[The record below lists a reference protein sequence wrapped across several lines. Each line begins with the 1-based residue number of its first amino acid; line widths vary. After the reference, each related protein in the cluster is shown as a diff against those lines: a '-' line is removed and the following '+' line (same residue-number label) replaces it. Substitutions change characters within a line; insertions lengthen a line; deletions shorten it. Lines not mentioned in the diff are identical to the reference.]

1 MLRCHFR
8 RFRLRSRRFR
18 RFRFLHFFVLLDE
31 LQHLQGTP
39 LLLRSCVKAF
49 VVVFF
54 PKKSPKREIHSIEG
68 SSRVDKTLKPAN
80 KKLHQFEVHVS
91 CGTPPFKILFF
102 ADLTVFWMGSVVDK
116 HLISLAVIHHIRYA
130 YVSWNE
136 VIETKPS
143 LTYTISLGTEHIG
156 GWFMSSEII
165 GLISSLQANSSVTCS
180 RGIFV
185 SHPLIGTSIS
195 IYTSSLKFQHKTDI
209 SPLHSHMSK
218 QSSPETFHTCETDSP
233 PNMSTKTNNSLNT
246 HIFQAENVWKT
257 TNSTTNLIATTHF

>member
-1 MLRCHFR
+1 MITVWIFHPKTGHHAPVPLPALPAPQQALPAVPIPPFLRPPRWAPTSAGHAVAPSELRKGFR
-8 RFRLRSRRFR
+8 S
-18 RFRFLHFFVLLDE
+18 
-31 LQHLQGTP
+31 G
-39 LLLRSCVKAF
+39 
-49 VVVFF
+49 FF

-209 SPLHSHMSK
+209 
-218 QSSPETFHTCETDSP
+218 
-233 PNMSTKTNNSLNT
+233 
-246 HIFQAENVWKT
+246 
-257 TNSTTNLIATTHF
+257 